1 MLLPTAPE
9 TKGRTMQQVN
19 GSARPEVS
27 PAGHCPSAR
36 TFPSAPSNSSS
47 RKALKDGAVVHS
59 RATTRMSQTGNEL
72 SPAATGGP
80 GLRPRPKAA
89 ADLAAR
95 LYRVQ
100 QRQQARF
107 AALPPSMK
115 EDFHILVW
123 HQHRLRA
130 NQAAHDAALA
140 RLQGTTVPQN

>member
-1 MLLPTAPE
+1 
-9 TKGRTMQQVN
+9 MQQVK
-19 GSARPEVS
+19 GSSGPKVS
-27 PAGHCPSAR
+27 PTRHCPSAR
-36 TFPSAPSNSSS
+36 SFPSAPSNLSPQ
-47 RKALKDGAVVHS
+47 KVLKDGGVAHS
-59 RATTRMSQTGNEL
+59 RTTTRLSQTGNEL

-80 GLRPRPKAA
+80 GLRPRPRAA

-115 EDFHILVW
+115 EDFHILMW

-130 NQAAHDAALA
+130 NQTAHDAALA
-140 RLQGTTVPQN
+140 RLQGTTVSQN